1 MAKVI
6 QFYVP
11 KNFRKL
17 LKGAPQQ
24 KCGRVI
30 KFRSQVKKS
39 A

>member
-11 KNFRKL
+11 KNFRKP
-17 LKGAPQQ
+17 LKWASAL
-24 KCGRVI
+24 
-30 KFRSQVKKS
+30 RSGTIIEFSSPTKKS